1 MIEYDPHH
9 WRSHFFDVRGSLVR
23 EIAYRVG
30 ICALTAIAVSVA
42 FHYHEHVAIPDKP
55 HALVGPALA
64 LLLVFRTNTAN
75 DRYWEGRRIWGGIV
89 NTSRNLRRKADALF
103 TQEPAIAAR
112 LSEWTIAWFW
122 AARTH
127 LVDEKSL
134 GPQPLL
140 SAEDQARALA
150 APHIPAF
157 IASELSN
164 IIVDARRR
172 NMISDIQQQM
182 LDADVQALID
192 HVGACERIAST
203 PLPYAYAVHLRRAL
217 LIYCVT
223 LPFALVSAFGEWTVV
238 PSLIVSYILIGIEE
252 IGTEIEGP
260 FGRKHNDLP
269 LDRICQRLEAN
280 LREPKNKS

>member
-9 WRSHFFDVRGSLVR
+9 WRSHFFDIRGSLVR

-42 FHYHEHVAIPDKP
+42 YHYHKDVAIPDKP

-103 TQEPAIAAR
+103 TDRATAERII
-112 LSEWTIAWFW
+112 EWTIAWFW

-127 LVDEKSL
+127 LVEEKSL
-134 GPQPLL
+134 GPATKL
-140 SAEDQARALA
+140 SAEEQARALA
-150 APHIPAF
+150 APHIPTFA
-157 IASELSN
+157 ASELSN
-164 IIVDARRR
+164 LIADARRR
-172 NMISDIQQQM
+172 NDITDIQQQM

-192 HVGACERIAST
+192 HIGACERIDST

-217 LIYCVT
+217 LIYCMS
-223 LPFALVSAFGEWTVV
+223 LPFALVSSFGEWTVL
-238 PSLIVSYILIGIEE
+238 PSLVVCYILIGIEE

-280 LREPKNKS
+280 LREAKNKS